1 MPPINITDVA
11 TFTSPVTAPD
21 DGDLADGATFQDP
34 IQDLANRTYYNKLRL
49 DELYG
54 GTVALTEP
62 LIINDFDVT
71 IEEDLTVSGSASV
84 GGALAVTGDITC
96 DDLTVGDDL
105 TVTGTATCEDLTVG
119 DNLTVTDDASVGGD
133 LTVTETAIAT
143 FRFRTAIGPDSDTS
157 LTVLTDAQVIHALS
171 LSSDRT
177 YTIDDTG
184 ATDGDFFIVRNDDA
198 GSNVILKE
206 PGGVT
211 IKSIANGQSCMAI
224 RVDGDWEQ
232 YLEGA

>member
-1 MPPINITDVA
+1 MPVNISDVNVW
-11 TFTSPVTAPD
+11 TTPVTAPD

-105 TVTGTATCEDLTVG
+105 TVTDNITCQDI
-119 DNLTVTDDASVGGD
+119 
-133 LTVTETAIAT
+133 TVTESIIGALVNGR
-143 FRFRTAIGPDSDTS
+143 FRFETGTGPDADTTFS
-157 LTVLTDAQVIHALS
+157 ADTDEQVQITTTMSA
-171 LSSDRT
+171 DRD
-177 YTIDDTG
+177 YTFDNTG
-184 ATDGDFFIVRNDDA
+184 ANAGDFFVVKNQIGGGGGGWSIELKDDG
-198 GSNVILKE
+198 GSNIAFL
-206 PGGVT
+206 
-211 IKSIANGQSCMAI
+211 ANGDTGIVIFFGGEWRLLIHCQNP
-224 RVDGDWEQ
+224 
-232 YLEGA
+232 